1 MAEEDKAKTKTESE
15 AKTSE
20 SPADAPDEQKPAAD
34 APAAE
39 QPKPAPVP
47 SVPAPEVPEGKH
59 YFLGTGRRKTAV
71 ARVRIRPGTGNFI
84 VNKNDATEYFKHDKD
99 RQLVLAP
106 LEAVNMIKSW
116 DIWVSVGG
124 GGFTGQAGAVTL
136 GLARAIAKAMPD
148 VESTL
153 RGNRMLTRDARMSE
167 RKKYGQKGARKRFQF
182 SKR

>member
-1 MAEEDKAKTKTESE
+1 MAEEDKAKTKSDE
-15 AKTSE
+15 KTSE
-20 SPADAPDEQKPAAD
+20 SPADQKPADEASAPEQPAVAD
-34 APAAE
+34 E
-39 QPKPAPVP
+39 QPKAAPP
-47 SVPAPEVPEGKH
+47 LPAPEVPEGKH

-84 VNKNDATEYFKHDKD
+84 VNKNEAAEYFKHDKD
-99 RQLVLAP
+99 RQLILAP